1 MRLSPSR
8 VEKFAGCRFAYF
20 LNYGLR
26 AKPRRPAQFRAP
38 EAGSFIHYILQH
50 VAEETQG
57 SGGLEGASDDRLDEL
72 CDEYSMRYLTEEL
85 GGLEGKS
92 ARFAYLF
99 ARLAESVRRI
109 VQDMAEE
116 LRASEFK
123 PLSFEL
129 DLSRPG
135 LLPRRSCPDGG
146 RLRLGGVVD
155 RVDGWVHGGRL
166 YLRVVDYKT
175 GSKSFSLSDVVH
187 GLNMQM
193 LLYLFALE
201 SQGKRL
207 YGQEPVP
214 AGVLYIPARDI
225 LLSEDGDLT
234 DEDIAARRREK
245 LRRSGLVL
253 DDRRCCWRWRT
264 AKTRC
269 VCP

>member
-1 MRLSPSR
+1 MKLKNAAKIPPRQLSGESARALYGDELRLSPSR

-135 LLPRRSCPDGG
+135 PAARGGAAGRRTAAAGRRGGQGG
-146 RLRLGGVVD
+146 RLGPR
-155 RVDGWVHGGRL
+155 R
-166 YLRVVDYKT
+166 
-175 GSKSFSLSDVVH
+175 
-187 GLNMQM
+187 Q
-193 LLYLFALE
+193 A
-201 SQGKRL
+201 
-207 YGQEPVP
+207 VP
-214 AGVLYIPARDI
+214 AG
-225 LLSEDGDLT
+225 
-234 DEDIAARRREK
+234 
-245 LRRSGLVL
+245 SGLQ
-253 DDRRCCWRWRT
+253 DREQELLALGRGAR
-264 AKTRC
+264 
-269 VCP
+269 P

>member
-1 MRLSPSR
+1 M
-8 VEKFAGCRFAYF
+8 
-20 LNYGLR
+20 
-26 AKPRRPAQFRAP
+26 
-38 EAGSFIHYILQH
+38 
-50 VAEETQG
+50 
-57 SGGLEGASDDRLDEL
+57 
-72 CDEYSMRYLTEEL
+72 
-85 GGLEGKS
+85 
-92 ARFAYLF
+92 
-99 ARLAESVRRI
+99 
-109 VQDMAEE
+109 
-116 LRASEFK
+116 
-123 PLSFEL
+123 
-129 DLSRPG
+129 
-135 LLPRRSCPDGG
+135 
-146 RLRLGGVVD
+146 D

-253 DDRRCCWRWRT
+253 DDPEVLLAMENSEDPVRLPVKWKGGVPTGDSLATAERMGALGRRVEDTLKLLACELRSGSITATPHTRVRRRT
-264 AKTRC
+264 PASGANTRTPAASPRGRAAISGAI
-269 VCP
+269 CPG